1 MADEKSRIVTDATG
15 PDAGPAPVQPEAG
28 GGTPAP
34 QQEQPAPEAVSPDN
48 ATAPEQA
55 TPAQPEKGDDAPK
68 EQKAASVSVFNFS
81 EIMAEKKAAEKAA
94 AKQGAKTPD
103 KGATPTPTKEDGP
116 KPEKPKE
123 LEKIVTNVVAKVN
136 KKAEEKRPEKKKP
149 EPPKKTAKELREE
162 RMRKMRESATQVDKK
177 VTIEVRTAKASGDGR
192 TARKTLSDAEVM
204 RRLNEGYKPGTS
216 EQIATSELQLGYSL
230 IKQTFEEKWDKPPW
244 TDTLKPMTIRVWF
257 GGGGRIVKYHLER
270 SSGDRKAD
278 QSILSA
284 ASRVG
289 AIPALPAAFVDK
301 FKRSGVPVQFTVKP
315 M

>member
-1 MADEKSRIVTDATG
+1 MEIWRVGYDTAQRPKVLSKRNLAIALVLHVSTFVLFWLYAACHDLFDKEEEIIPIDLTVVVNQNLDGKENEPPPLKKVE
-15 PDAGPAPVQPEAG
+15 PEPPKPKPQP
-28 GGTPAP
+28 
-34 QQEQPAPEAVSPDN
+34 
-48 ATAPEQA
+48 
-55 TPAQPEKGDDAPK
+55 KPK
-68 EQKAASVSVFNFS
+68 PKV
-81 EIMAEKKAAEKAA
+81 
-94 AKQGAKTPD
+94 
-103 KGATPTPTKEDGP
+103 KE
-116 KPEKPKE
+116 PEKPKE
-123 LEKIVTNVVAKVN
+123 LEKIVTNVVAKVD

-162 RMRKMRESATQVDKK
+162 RMRKMRESAKQVNEK
-177 VTIEVRTAKASGDGR
+177 VTIEVRSAKASGDGR

-257 GGGGRIVKYHLER
+257 GGGGRIVKYNLER

>member
-1 MADEKSRIVTDATG
+1 MEIWRVGYDTAQRPKVLSKRNLAIALVLHVSTFVLFWLYAACHDLFDKEEEIIPIDLTVVVNQNLDGKENEPPPLKKVE
-15 PDAGPAPVQPEAG
+15 PEPPKPKPQP
-28 GGTPAP
+28 
-34 QQEQPAPEAVSPDN
+34 
-48 ATAPEQA
+48 
-55 TPAQPEKGDDAPK
+55 KPK
-68 EQKAASVSVFNFS
+68 PKV
-81 EIMAEKKAAEKAA
+81 K
-94 AKQGAKTPD
+94 
-103 KGATPTPTKEDGP
+103 

-123 LEKIVTNVVAKVN
+123 LEKIVTNVVAKVD
-136 KKAEEKRPEKKKP
+136 KKAEEKRPDKKKP

-162 RMRKMRESATQVDKK
+162 RMRKMRESAKQVNEK
-177 VTIEVRTAKASGDGR
+177 VTIEVRSAKASGDGR

-289 AIPALPAAFVDK
+289 SIPALPAAFVDK

>member
-1 MADEKSRIVTDATG
+1 MEIWRVGYDTAQRPKVLSKRNLAIALVLHVSTFVLFWLYAACHDLFDKEEEIIPIDLTVVVNQNLDGKENEPPPLKKVE
-15 PDAGPAPVQPEAG
+15 PEPPKPKPQP
-28 GGTPAP
+28 
-34 QQEQPAPEAVSPDN
+34 
-48 ATAPEQA
+48 
-55 TPAQPEKGDDAPK
+55 KPK
-68 EQKAASVSVFNFS
+68 PKV
-81 EIMAEKKAAEKAA
+81 
-94 AKQGAKTPD
+94 
-103 KGATPTPTKEDGP
+103 KE
-116 KPEKPKE
+116 PEKPKE

-162 RMRKMRESATQVDKK
+162 RMRKMRESAKQVDKK

>member
-1 MADEKSRIVTDATG
+1 MEIWRVGYDTAQRPKVLSKRNLAIALVLHVSTFVLFWLYAACHDLFDKEEEIIPIDLTVVVNQNLDGKENEPPPLKKVE
-15 PDAGPAPVQPEAG
+15 PEPPKPKPQP
-28 GGTPAP
+28 
-34 QQEQPAPEAVSPDN
+34 
-48 ATAPEQA
+48 
-55 TPAQPEKGDDAPK
+55 KPK
-68 EQKAASVSVFNFS
+68 PKV
-81 EIMAEKKAAEKAA
+81 
-94 AKQGAKTPD
+94 
-103 KGATPTPTKEDGP
+103 KE
-116 KPEKPKE
+116 PEKPKE

-162 RMRKMRESATQVDKK
+162 RMRKMRESAKQVNEK
-177 VTIEVRTAKASGDGR
+177 VTIEVRSAKASGDGR

-257 GGGGRIVKYHLER
+257 GGGGRIVKYNLER

-289 AIPALPAAFVDK
+289 SIPALPAAFVDK
-301 FKRSGVPVQFTVKP
+301 FKISGVPVQFTVKP

>member
-1 MADEKSRIVTDATG
+1 MEIWRVGYDTAQRPKVLSKRNLAIALVLHVSTFVLFWLYAACHDLFDKEEEIIPIDLTVVVNQNLDGKENEPPPLKKVE
-15 PDAGPAPVQPEAG
+15 PE
-28 GGTPAP
+28 PPKPKP
-34 QQEQPAPEAVSPDN
+34 QS
-48 ATAPEQA
+48 
-55 TPAQPEKGDDAPK
+55 KPK
-68 EQKAASVSVFNFS
+68 PKV
-81 EIMAEKKAAEKAA
+81 
-94 AKQGAKTPD
+94 
-103 KGATPTPTKEDGP
+103 KE
-116 KPEKPKE
+116 PEKPKE
-123 LEKIVTNVVAKVN
+123 LEKIVTNVVAKVD

-162 RMRKMRESATQVDKK
+162 RMRKMRESAKQVDKK

-257 GGGGRIVKYHLER
+257 GGGGRIVKYNLER

-289 AIPALPAAFVDK
+289 SIPALPAAFVDK

>member
-1 MADEKSRIVTDATG
+1 MEIWRVGYDTAQRPKVLSKRNLAIALVLHVSTFVLFWLYAACHDLFDKEEEIIPIDLTVVVNQNLDGKENEPPPLKKVE
-15 PDAGPAPVQPEAG
+15 PEPPKPKPQP
-28 GGTPAP
+28 
-34 QQEQPAPEAVSPDN
+34 
-48 ATAPEQA
+48 
-55 TPAQPEKGDDAPK
+55 KPK
-68 EQKAASVSVFNFS
+68 PKV
-81 EIMAEKKAAEKAA
+81 
-94 AKQGAKTPD
+94 
-103 KGATPTPTKEDGP
+103 KE
-116 KPEKPKE
+116 PEKPKE
-123 LEKIVTNVVAKVN
+123 LEKIVTNVVAKVD

-162 RMRKMRESATQVDKK
+162 RMRKMRASAKQVNEK
-177 VTIEVRTAKASGDGR
+177 VTIEVRSAKASGDGR

-244 TDTLKPMTIRVWF
+244 TDTLKPKTSRVWF

-289 AIPALPAAFVDK
+289 SIPALPAAFVDK